1 VVGYYHF
8 SSFSAN
14 TGNCLSDDNSTR
26 STALMDAGGGLNP
39 AKVGRVRVEPPRLLK
54 MKTGGG
60 GWGLW
65 GEVSVG
71 SPSDTVTDCA
81 FAVVKSGEKD
91 WAGQDAN
98 GGAGYQHDP
107 PHVIRF
113 VVFT

>member
-1 VVGYYHF
+1 
-8 SSFSAN
+8 
-14 TGNCLSDDNSTR
+14 
-26 STALMDAGGGLNP
+26 M
-39 AKVGRVRVEPPRLLK
+39 
-54 MKTGGG
+54 
-60 GWGLW
+60 
-65 GEVSVG
+65 G

-113 VVFT
+113 VVFI